1 MKKMKKILLV
11 VLSLVFIPLQVG
23 ALDSYKE
30 LDPDNNIHF
39 PTIVWTNND
48 NKFYIY
54 NYENYNLY
62 YQYQPINK
70 ETASK
75 IETIRKEGESL
86 SKDEINNKKNACNT
100 LKEKYNADK
109 TEENKAAYDT
119 CMTEYKSLV
128 DEYNKKLDELNEKM
142 FALYPD
148 YEDSKWI
155 QTQDNKFNGTIEGL
169 TEDTMAVLWA
179 KLVDNDSNET
189 IYDAVTVTLQGNKI
203 TTDQT
208 DNDENIKVNVNKM
221 NKEQD
226 EKNPNTSDNNIFALT
241 IGAILSVIT
250 IAICSKK
257 IRKVK

>member
-11 VLSLVFIPLQVG
+11 ILCLMILPLQVR
-23 ALDSYKE
+23 ALESYKE

-39 PTIVWTNND
+39 PIKVWNNND

-54 NYENYNLY
+54 KYENYNLY
-62 YQYQPINK
+62 YQYQLINK

-86 SKDEINNKKNACNT
+86 SKDEINNKKNTCNT

-109 TEENKAAYDT
+109 TEENRAAYNT
-119 CMTEYKSLV
+119 CITEQKALV
-128 DEYNKKLDELNEKM
+128 DEYNNRLAEINEEM

-155 QTQDNKFNGTIEGL
+155 QTKDNKFNGTIEGL

-189 IYDAVTVTLQGNKI
+189 IYDAVTVTLQGDKI
-203 TTDQT
+203 TTNQT
-208 DNDENIKVNVNKM
+208 DNEENIKVNVNKM

-226 EKNPNTSDNNIFALT
+226 EKNPNTSDNNILILT
-241 IGAILSVIT
+241 IGAILSVI
-250 IAICSKK
+250 IIVICTKK